1 MKTLT
6 DRARHEQGRPS
17 DVSGENTQEHGSDSG
32 QTPGRDHVNCNR
44 KAENNCDFTY
54 CTKILMSYC

>member
-32 QTPGRDHVNCNR
+32 QTPGRDQL
-44 KAENNCDFTY
+44 KSFDFLY
-54 CTKILMSYC
+54 LLCYHE